1 MTERSS
7 SIDGSEEAAGLSLET
22 KLWRLAQ
29 ILSAAR
35 RIHSSLSLDDVLRS
49 FLHTAVGE
57 LGVVGGGIYLHDTDS
72 DSLVD
77 AFLRQSGEVT
87 AQDRERWKTLAYE
100 ALRRND
106 TIVLSRRTQDS

>member
-1 MTERSS
+1 MTERSNS
-7 SIDGSEEAAGLSLET
+7 SDGPEKTAGLSLET

-49 FLHTAVGE
+49 FLDTAVGE
-57 LGVVGGGIYLHDTDS
+57 LGVAGGGIYLHDTDR
-72 DSLVD
+72 DSLVN